1 MNDNFIERLLYFM
14 DKSSIND
21 NQMTVNAGLSVGL
34 VGKMRKGITKSINS
48 SNIERILYAYPN
60 LSAHWLLTGEG
71 EMLTTSANSTLQS
84 NNSASFTELLAMIN
98 DLQKRNESLSMQL
111 GAAQE
116 RIRQLEETKGVESV
130 HAEELAPAAVG

>member
-1 MNDNFIERLLYFM
+1 MDKKDRLLQLIEHFSQGN
-14 DKSSIND
+14 KS
-21 NQMTVNAGLSVGL
+21 QFA
-34 VGKMRKGITKSINS
+34 KMLGVTPQAITTWIARNTFDTDMIYANCF
-48 SNIERILYAYPN
+48 NISP
-60 LSAHWLLTGEG
+60 HWLITGEG

>member
-1 MNDNFIERLLYFM
+1 MDKKDRLLQLIEHFSQGN
-14 DKSSIND
+14 KSQFAKMLGVTPQAITTWIARNTFDTDMIYANCFSI
-21 NQMTVNAGLSVGL
+21 S
-34 VGKMRKGITKSINS
+34 
-48 SNIERILYAYPN
+48 P
-60 LSAHWLLTGEG
+60 HWLLTGEG

>member
-1 MNDNFIERLLYFM
+1 M
-14 DKSSIND
+14 DKKDIINALVEHYSSGNKSQFANKLGIRPQTIN
-21 NQMTVNAGLSVGL
+21 TWL
-34 VGKMRKGITKSINS
+34 VRESFD
-48 SNIERILYAYPN
+48 IELIYSKCEYLNP
-60 LSAHWLLTGEG
+60 HWLLTGEG